1 MVAQREVG
9 EKTNEIPALPRLL
22 APLPLAGTV
31 VTVDAL
37 HTQEATARYRVEE
50 KKADYLF
57 TVKDNQPTL
66 KQDIA
71 DLHLESFPPQ
81 HPTCDKGHGRLE
93 ERRIW
98 TSTELRGYL
107 KFPYAAQVFVIPR
120 TSLPLTTGKCHR
132 ETVYNVTSLGPEK
145 ARPARLLALNRNH
158 WCIEN
163 GLHDG
168 RDFTFDEDRC
178 RIRKHAGARVMAS
191 LRNLAISLL
200 RLAGVVN
207 IAQGLRACA
216 RHPQRPLRLLGLA

>member
-1 MVAQREVG
+1 
-9 EKTNEIPALPRLL
+9 
-22 APLPLAGTV
+22 
-31 VTVDAL
+31 
-37 HTQEATARYRVEE
+37 
-50 KKADYLF
+50 
-57 TVKDNQPTL
+57 
-66 KQDIA
+66 
-71 DLHLESFPPQ
+71 
-81 HPTCDKGHGRLE
+81 LE

-107 KFPYAAQVFVIPR
+107 EFPYAAQVFVIPR

-200 RLAGVVN
+200 PLAGVVN